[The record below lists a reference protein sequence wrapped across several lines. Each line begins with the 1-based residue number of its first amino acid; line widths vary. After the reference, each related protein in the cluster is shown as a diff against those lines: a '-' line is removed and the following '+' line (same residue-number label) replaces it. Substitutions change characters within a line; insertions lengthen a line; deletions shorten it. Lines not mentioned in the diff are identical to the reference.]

1 MINIY
6 KNHSPIFLHNLF
18 FLLESFKSLC
28 KVVEINVVVIPSVL
42 KESWITT
49 CSDMECSGRLPEE
62 CCHLAECHLVL
73 VGGQGGR
80 ADPLPCPHWP
90 EPEEEESPG
99 TNPFSGP
106 PEGSTEGALRTGR
119 DLLCCGQGTAAVEAG
134 RRCYRRREEEPRC
147 WEGGPHLRYSDTGR
161 AAATEEQ
168 RNLRGKI
175 ISMQDFSILCW

>member
-1 MINIY
+1 
-6 KNHSPIFLHNLF
+6 
-18 FLLESFKSLC
+18 
-28 KVVEINVVVIPSVL
+28 
-42 KESWITT
+42 
-49 CSDMECSGRLPEE
+49 MECSGRLPEE
-62 CCHLAECHLVL
+62 CCHLAECHSGP

-80 ADPLPCPHWP
+80 ADPLPCSHWPEP

-134 RRCYRRREEEPRC
+134 RRCYRRREEEEPQC
-147 WEGGPHLRYSDTGR
+147 WEGDPHLRYSDTGR

-175 ISMQDFSILCW
+175 ISI